1 MTTSHSMTH
10 IAGTGVEL
18 AIHELGGPDDR
29 GAGEEV
35 LIVAHATGFL
45 GRVYRAFAEC
55 LTDRVRVVALDFR
68 AHGDSTT
75 PSTPAEFHWS
85 LMADDLA
92 RVVAHIDAPVVHAFG
107 HSMGGATILEVERL
121 APGTFTSAWLF
132 EPIIPSD
139 ELSFPAESPLEIGAR
154 IRRPGFGSVAEALTR
169 YAAKPPLG
177 LFRADVLH
185 DYVAHGFREA
195 ADGSITLKCLPESEA
210 TTFGMTGAIRAEAMS
225 TVNVRTIVAA
235 SGDGGFPA
243 AFAPHLVDA
252 MPKATL
258 MEFPFLTHFGPLQ
271 EPVSVAAAVRRHIDG
286 L

>member
-1 MTTSHSMTH
+1 VTTTH

-35 LIVAHATGFL
+35 LIVAHANGFL
-45 GRVYRAFAEC
+45 GQVYRAFAEC

-75 PSTPAEFHWS
+75 PSTRAEFDWS
-85 LMADDLA
+85 LMADDLT
-92 RVVAHIDAPVVHAFG
+92 RVVAHIDVPVVHAFG
-107 HSMGGATILEVERL
+107 HSMGGAAILEVERL
-121 APGTFTSAWLF
+121 APGTFASAWLF
-132 EPIIPSD
+132 EPIIPGD
-139 ELSFPAESPLEIGAR
+139 EVSFTGDSPLETGAR
-154 IRRPGFGSVAEALTR
+154 IRRPGFGSFAEALTR

-185 DYVAHGFREA
+185 DYVTHGFHEA
-195 ADGSITLKCLPESEA
+195 ADGSLTLKCLPESEA
-210 TTFGMTGAIRAEAMS
+210 TTFGMTGGIRAEAMS
-225 TVNVRTIVAA
+225 TVDVRTVVAA
-235 SGDGGFPA
+235 SGDGGIPA
-243 AFAPHLVDA
+243 AIAPPLVNA

-286 L
+286 F

>member
-1 MTTSHSMTH
+1 MTTTH
-10 IAGTGVEL
+10 IAGAGVEL

-29 GAGEEV
+29 GVEDEV
-35 LIVAHATGFL
+35 LIIAHATGFL
-45 GRVYRAFAEC
+45 GRVYRAFAEG
-55 LTDRVRVVALDFR
+55 LTDRVRVIALDFR

-75 PSTPAEFHWS
+75 PSTPVEFDWS
-85 LMADDLA
+85 LMADDLT

-107 HSMGGATILEVERL
+107 HSMGGATILEVERV
-121 APGTFTSAWLF
+121 APGTFASAWLF
-132 EPIIPSD
+132 EPIIPGD
-139 ELSFPAESPLEIGAR
+139 EVSFTGDSPLEIGAR

-185 DYVAHGFREA
+185 DYVTHGFHEA
-195 ADGSITLKCLPESEA
+195 ADGSVTLKCLPESEA
-210 TTFGMTGAIRAEAMS
+210 TTFGMTGGIRAEAMS
-225 TVNVRTIVAA
+225 TVDVRTVVAA
-235 SGDGGFPA
+235 SGDGGMPA
-243 AFAPHLVDA
+243 ALASPLVNA

-258 MEFPFLTHFGPLQ
+258 MKFPFLTHFGPLQ